1 MKKRVLTLL
10 LALSLAISL
19 TAPALAAD
27 GTVQPVTPTPPEW
40 FPADEYL
47 IFPGDE
53 VYLPENWAKVLEM
66 REDAASGNQ
75 IPEAYIYGLGGAG
88 SAGMNYERALV
99 CLRYYENGG
108 GSVGAFRAAYQD
120 FDYAQ
125 NEWLKQNDKTKDE
138 TYYQLKLWTARA
150 HALFRVNGFIYK
162 NDKTIRDGY
171 EGEIQSL
178 DEVLSRLDMTLDDF
192 FSGPYMEYISEKS
205 RADITE
211 WMAAYHNRVTVYLDE
226 FEIFEED
233 DAKPEFQNNRTMV
246 PIRGIAEL
254 LGADVSWETTT
265 NEAVLTRAGVTIVLP
280 IGGST
285 AQVNGQ
291 AVELDAPS
299 YVSQNRTMVPL
310 RFVSETFG
318 QSVSWDSETRVA
330 RIAEDKS
337 VAGES
342 NLEAWALP
350 MGAMLN
356 TINASESY
364 RSRSVHVFGC
374 FRRSM
379 RLISHDQND
388 ETVIERPYEDARDI
402 LSRSWGINGRRDL
415 VETVCRMTEHGHN
428 DSFLEDVA
436 YIKTLTL
443 AEYLKYLS
451 SPSMD
456 SYMFPYTKQL
466 GEKWGGRGILCW
478 DLFRMSNLVQWGYE
492 AGYITYAEALA
503 LLEPAAR
510 LLCENFSSW
519 DEAYENYLDGY
530 NWWARNDVLGKDIW
544 ETERGQVYQEMKN
557 DPERADI
564 FDDTLFTAGVT
575 PVPNLTASQVLQS
588 VRQ

>member
-10 LALSLAISL
+10 LALSLAIYL

-47 IFPGDE
+47 VFPGDE
-53 VYLPENWAKVLEM
+53 VYLPENWEQVLALRAEA
-66 REDAASGNQ
+66 ENGATTSDVPDGVWGN
-75 IPEAYIYGLGGAG
+75 YG
-88 SAGMNYERALV
+88 SAGYRYEVGLIWLKCA
-99 CLRYYENGG
+99 ENAGPATG
-108 GSVGAFRAAYQD
+108 KGRGAFYLAGRA
-120 FDYAQ
+120 FDEASDTGQ
-125 NEWLKQNDKTKDE
+125 ELGILD
-138 TYYQLKLWTARA
+138 YQLNLWTFRCYLLYRA
-150 HALFRVNGFIYK
+150 DIAYWYGKHHLPGIVSHLGI
-162 NDKTIRDGY
+162 
-171 EGEIQSL
+171 
-178 DEVLSRLDMTLDDF
+178 TLDDF
-192 FSGPYMEYISEKS
+192 LSGPYAEYMTEEA
-205 RADITE
+205 RAVAVE
-211 WMAAYHNRVTVYLDE
+211 WFTVVQNQVWVYLDGI
-226 FEIFEED
+226 EIFTED
-233 DAKPEFQNNRTMV
+233 DAKPELQNSRIMV

-254 LGADVSWETTT
+254 LGADVGWRKEA
-265 NEAVLTRAGVTIVLP
+265 NEAVLTRAGVTIILP

-285 AQVNGQ
+285 ATVNGR
-291 AVELDAPS
+291 AVELEAPS

-318 QSVSWDSETRVA
+318 QSVSWDSETRAA
-330 RIAEDKS
+330 RIEEDKS

-350 MGAMLN
+350 MGAMIN
-356 TINASESY
+356 TINTSDKYKMS
-364 RSRSVHVFGC
+364 SIHTFGC
-374 FRRSM
+374 YDRSAS
-379 RLISHDQND
+379 L
-388 ETVIERPYEDARDI
+388 TVIDDNGKTVTQRPYEYARNR
-402 LSRSWGINGRRDL
+402 LSGWGILGREDL

-428 DSFLEDVA
+428 DSFQEDVA

-466 GEKWGGRGILCW
+466 GEKWGERGILCW

-492 AGYITYAEALA
+492 AGYITYAETLA

-564 FDDTLFTAGVT
+564 FDDTLFTTGVT

>member
-10 LALSLAISL
+10 LILSLAISL

-40 FPADEYL
+40 FPEDEYL
-47 IFPGDE
+47 VFPGDE

-66 REDAASGNQ
+66 REDAVN
-75 IPEAYIYGLGGAG
+75 GGTLPDDTYYAEG
-88 SAGMNYERALV
+88 SAGMQYETALV
-99 CLRYYENGG
+99 WLRYSENTVENTVEKRLAF
-108 GSVGAFRAAYQD
+108 SAAENTFLGARDKWFERNNYIEDELYYRLMLWKFRASCAYRGGEYHSD
-120 FDYAQ
+120 FAPH
-125 NEWLKQNDKTKDE
+125 LR
-138 TYYQLKLWTARA
+138 KL
-150 HALFRVNGFIYK
+150 LNCL
-162 NDKTIRDGY
+162 N
-171 EGEIQSL
+171 
-178 DEVLSRLDMTLDDF
+178 MTLEDF
-192 FSGPYMEYISEKS
+192 LDAPYMEQVPPKVRERMAEDLASPLLVDSKVSVLLDQIQ
-205 RADITE
+205 IFTE
-211 WMAAYHNRVTVYLDE
+211 N
-226 FEIFEED
+226 

-254 LGADVSWETTT
+254 LGADVGWRKET

-285 AQVNGQ
+285 ATVNGQ

-299 YVSQNRTMVPL
+299 YISKNRTMVPL
-310 RFVSETFG
+310 RFVSEVFG
-318 QSVSWDSETRVA
+318 QSVIWNPFRQEA
-330 RIAEDKS
+330 RISEDKS

-350 MGAMLN
+350 MGAMLS
-356 TINASESY
+356 TINVADEDNADSIHRFGSY
-364 RSRSVHVFGC
+364 KRSV
-374 FRRSM
+374 
-379 RLISHDQND
+379 RLVTRDDSGEIVATRH
-388 ETVIERPYEDARDI
+388 PYEQARDF
-402 LSRSWGINGRRDL
+402 LSGGWGINGREDL

-428 DSFLEDVA
+428 DSFQEDVA

-466 GEKWGGRGILCW
+466 GEKWGEQGILCW

-530 NWWARNDVLGKDIW
+530 NWWARNDVLNKDIW

-564 FDDTLFTAGVT
+564 FDDTLFTTGVT